1 MSHCCVLW
9 DASQL
14 WGILLLRALQEF
26 EVPLKLV
33 RAKEISQHLHSGKSP
48 SMLIVPGGTARL
60 KSQALGASGLAAV
73 RAFVEGGGHYLG
85 FCGGAGLGLNSK
97 NGLALCPWERDNIRD
112 RLQHLVSGYMRVELP
127 QSGKK
132 ESQHYLVPNGLG
144 SMSPCPTLPVWWP
157 GRFCVGRPGDAG
169 NPADNSNGNSAKP
182 EEIEVLAA
190 YSSAGPDFRVA
201 DLALDTL
208 PPQTLRAWEKAYGIR
223 IGTDFM
229 RGQPCIIH
237 SRKGRG
243 SYTLSYSHL
252 ETPDSPDANL
262 WLAHLLRRLGGLNLK
277 RNSPDFHQADKQNHS
292 RRDDDRDNWTLRPW
306 DVAAMPLLWQDRLL
320 LRASEVVD
328 ELFELGREHGLFYR
342 RSSWLIGWRTGIP
355 GSNMNNLRLGL
366 RVLLSAEPSAGVQ
379 RLWAQLRPGFAEKVM
394 AFREGVIHLL
404 LAERL
409 AATLAKTAPE
419 AISLAELQARRL
431 ELFGPPMEGGGLYLE
446 IWRILDALLSEMW
459 VE

>member
-1 MSHCCVLW
+1 MSPPSPYCCVLW

-14 WGILLLRALQEF
+14 WGILVLRALQEF

-48 SMLIVPGGTARL
+48 SVLIVPGGTARL
-60 KSQALGASGLAAV
+60 KSKALGASGLAAV
-73 RAFVEGGGHYLG
+73 RSFVDGGGHYLG

-97 NGLALCPWERDNIRD
+97 DGLALCPWERDSIRD

-127 QSGKK
+127 KNNKDAKTGSH
-132 ESQHYLVPNGLG
+132 HYLVPDGLE
-144 SMSPCPTLPVWWP
+144 SMETHPSPQTLPALPVWWP
-157 GRFCVGRPGDAG
+157 GRFCVGQ
-169 NPADNSNGNSAKP
+169 PAQENTCSGGQR
-182 EEIEVLAA
+182 EEVEILAA

-208 PPQTLRAWEKAYGIR
+208 PPQTLLAWEKAYGIR

-252 ETPDSPDANL
+252 ETPDSQDANL
-262 WLAHLLRRLGGLNLK
+262 WLAHLLQQLGDLNP
-277 RNSPDFHQADKQNHS
+277 RQNS
-292 RRDDDRDNWTLRPW
+292 RGNWTLQPW
-306 DVAAMPLLWQDRLL
+306 DVGNMPLLWQDRKLL
-320 LRASEVVD
+320 KALEVVE
-328 ELFELGREHGLFYR
+328 ELFELGREHGLFYQ

-366 RVLLSAEPSAGVQ
+366 RVLLSAEPSEKVQ
-379 RLWAQLRPGFAEKVM
+379 RLWVAIQPGFAENVA
-394 AFREGVIHLL
+394 AFKEGVSHLL

-431 ELFGPPMEGGGLYLE
+431 ELFGPPMEGGGLYME
-446 IWRILDALLSEMW
+446 IWRVLDALLSEMW